1 MEKRQS
7 AITGWAYYGCQTEG
21 TNARA
26 LALKATAY
34 DTMTL
39 QSCATD
45 CAAYTYFGTEYGREC
60 ESITTVDIRG
70 LIYIGYCGNSF
81 SAGSVVAPLAD
92 CSFPCA
98 GNSAQK
104 CGAGN
109 RLSVYKK
116 GTGTP
121 PASSTTKPAT
131 TTPPTQPTQPAG
143 PGPQKAG
150 LPSGWVYSGCIQ

>member
-1 MEKRQS
+1 
-7 AITGWAYYGCQTEG
+7 
-21 TNARA
+21 
-26 LALKATAY
+26 
-34 DTMTL
+34 MTL
-39 QSCATD
+39 QSCASD

-60 ESITTVDIRG
+60 KYNTTTEPRY
-70 LIYIGYCGNSF
+70 LTCSGYCGNSF
-81 SAGSVVAPLAD
+81 GAGSAVAPLAD
-92 CSFPCA
+92 CSFACG

-121 PASSTTKPAT
+121 PASSSTEPGGTTAT
-131 TTPPTQPTQPAG
+131 TPVTQPTQPAG

-150 LPSGWVYSGCIQ
+150 LPTGWVYSGCIQ